1 MGKGPGLYSD
11 IGKRARGYW
20 FLHLHLHFWVIWCSI
35 CHFCWFF
42 LQILLCFAFF
52 FGRSSLQRLPE
63 RPEVH
68 HHHLL
73 PHWSCEFVLPHF
85 LQFLDLF
92 LCRRYTCGC
101 NFHWWMNLE
110 ERKREE
116 KTKNENKL
124 LNILSW
130 LLYAVLWIEIIIFV
144 SVCNRFWTYYQ
155 NLLQPSL
162 IYIIWAGFR
171 FFEVMNIGFSF
182 IWMIIDKCACIT
194 TLFLGHHWFLFI
206 LIIFV

>member
-1 MGKGPGLYSD
+1 MKTIKKKKKKKKKSAEIRVLKVYMRATDSSNHFLQLWGRGLVFLWEFSFHFPLLQIMGKGPGLYSD

-20 FLHLHLHFWVIWCSI
+20 FLHLHFWVIWCSI

-68 HHHLL
+68 HHYLL

-110 ERKREE
+110 ER
-116 KTKNENKL
+116 
-124 LNILSW
+124 
-130 LLYAVLWIEIIIFV
+130 
-144 SVCNRFWTYYQ
+144 
-155 NLLQPSL
+155 
-162 IYIIWAGFR
+162 
-171 FFEVMNIGFSF
+171 
-182 IWMIIDKCACIT
+182 
-194 TLFLGHHWFLFI
+194 
-206 LIIFV
+206 